1 MKVALLGGPGS
12 GKTAFAKK
20 LATQM
25 GKGEGN
31 NRPVVIDKYVEGL
44 TERTGYSFGAGATYP
59 QNFQIVFKRWT
70 LEQEVEHKGL
80 DSITCGSL
88 YETIIYAVISSNL
101 LEESQGMD
109 PISGLQDRA
118 AMNFFG
124 MLETMMYNYH
134 AIFYLPYDG
143 KTILDKGAS
152 YDIVIDRKI
161 PEVLEGYSKEY
172 IRLDESE
179 KANTQHA
186 FDIVRTIRDSLN
198 EDESSEVEQPA
209 VHGSGDASP

>member
-1 MKVALLGGPGS
+1 MKIALLGGPGA

-20 LATQM
+20 LATHM

-31 NRPVVIDKYVEGL
+31 SRPTVIDNYVEDL
-44 TERTGYSFGAGATYP
+44 SKRTGYVFGAVATYP
-59 QNFQIVFKRWT
+59 QNFQIVFRRWT
-70 LEQEVEHKGL
+70 LEQEAEHKGV

-88 YETIIYAVISSNL
+88 YETIIYAVIASNL
-101 LEESQGMD
+101 LEESQGQD
-109 PISGLQDRA
+109 TILALQDRA

-124 MLETMMYNYH
+124 MLETMMYSYH

-152 YDIVIDRKI
+152 YDIVVDRKI
-161 PEVLEGYSKEY
+161 PEVLEGYSKDY

-186 FDIVRTIRDSLN
+186 IDLIRAIRDSLKS
-198 EDESSEVEQPA
+198 DESSEAEQLP
-209 VHGSGDASP
+209 V